1 MTDEKILAVY
11 QQVRS
16 RYDFFDYLKKVTEA
30 NQTLDASDPFI
41 NASKLWAKA
50 DEALNRDV
58 VVAFAKE
65 IALWREAESWLQQA
79 ARFLGPTN
87 NQPTPPPEAA

>member
-16 RYDFFDYLKKVTEA
+16 RYDFFDYWKAVTETD
-30 NQTLDASDPFI
+30 QTPSASDQFI
-41 NASKLWAKA
+41 NASNLQAKA

-65 IALWREAESWLQQA
+65 IALWWENES
-79 ARFLGPTN
+79 
-87 NQPTPPPEAA
+87 

>member
-16 RYDFFDYLKKVTEA
+16 RYNFLDYWEKIIATEQSLSSIA
-30 NQTLDASDPFI
+30 KCS
-41 NASKLWAKA
+41 KA

-65 IALWREAESWLQQA
+65 IALWWGAES
-79 ARFLGPTN
+79 
-87 NQPTPPPEAA
+87 

>member
-16 RYDFFDYLKKVTEA
+16 RYNFFDYWEKIIATE
-30 NQTLDASDPFI
+30 QSLSSI
-41 NASKLWAKA
+41 SKCSKA

-65 IALWREAESWLQQA
+65 IALWWENES
-79 ARFLGPTN
+79 
-87 NQPTPPPEAA
+87 

>member
-16 RYDFFDYLKKVTEA
+16 RYNFFDYWEKVTEA
-30 NQTLDASDPFI
+30 NQTLDASEPFI
-41 NASKLWAKA
+41 NESKLCAKA

-65 IALWREAESWLQQA
+65 IALWWENES
-79 ARFLGPTN
+79 
-87 NQPTPPPEAA
+87 

>member
-16 RYDFFDYLKKVTEA
+16 RYNSFDYWKAMTETD
-30 NQTLDASDPFI
+30 QTLSASDQDQFI
-41 NASKLWAKA
+41 SASNLWAKA
-50 DEALNRDV
+50 GEALNRDV

-65 IALWREAESWLQQA
+65 IALWGENES
-79 ARFLGPTN
+79 
-87 NQPTPPPEAA
+87 

>member
-16 RYDFFDYLKKVTEA
+16 RYNFFDYWEKVITTD
-30 NQTLDASDPFI
+30 QRLDAITKCS
-41 NASKLWAKA
+41 KA
-50 DEALNRDV
+50 DQALNRDV

-65 IALWREAESWLQQA
+65 IALWWENES
-79 ARFLGPTN
+79 
-87 NQPTPPPEAA
+87 